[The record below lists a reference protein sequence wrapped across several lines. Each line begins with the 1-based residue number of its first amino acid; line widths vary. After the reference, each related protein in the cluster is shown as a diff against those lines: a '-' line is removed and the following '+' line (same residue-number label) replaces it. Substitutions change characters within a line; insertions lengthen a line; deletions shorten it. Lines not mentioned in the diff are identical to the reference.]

1 VKSLSR
7 YKHILIDLDDTLIDF
22 ATVERQTFFA
32 TLKHFGLVGS
42 EQAYTQ
48 YKVINSELW
57 SAYEKS
63 EVNQTDVFLL
73 RWQRFFQIFEKETP
87 PADINQFY
95 LNHIARHPIL
105 FPCASEFCRQ
115 LAAAHQLVIVT
126 NGDARTQRLKI
137 ENSGLGP
144 YIEALIISDDVGAA
158 KPDSKIFAEALRSVN
173 AAEKSGALMIGD
185 SVRADI
191 VGAADFGIDACW
203 FNPRKIAPPADV
215 VIPFTA
221 HTYDEILQWMG
232 FQF

>member
-1 VKSLSR
+1 MKSLSR

-32 TLKHFGLVGS
+32 TLKHFGLASS

-63 EVNQTDVFLL
+63 EVNQADVFLL
-73 RWQRFFQIFEKETP
+73 RWQRFFQMFGKETP
-87 PADINQFY
+87 PADINHFY

-105 FPCASEFCRQ
+105 FPGASEFCQQ
-115 LAAAHQLVIVT
+115 LAVAHQLVIVT

-215 VIPFTA
+215 VIPFAA

>member
-1 VKSLSR
+1 VKLLSR

-32 TLKHFGLVGS
+32 TLKHFGLASS
-42 EQAYTQ
+42 EQAYSH

-57 SAYEKS
+57 SAYERSKVS
-63 EVNQTDVFLL
+63 QSDVFLL
-73 RWQRFFQIFEKETP
+73 RWQRFFQMFEKETP
-87 PADINQFY
+87 SADVNQFY

-105 FPCASEFCRQ
+105 FPGASEFCRQ
-115 LAAAHQLVIVT
+115 LAVAHKLVIVT

-144 YIEALIISDDVGAA
+144 YIEALVISDDVGAA
-158 KPDSKIFAEALRSVN
+158 KPDSRIFAEALRTVN
-173 AAEKSGALMIGD
+173 ATEKSGALMIGD

-203 FNPRKIAPPADV
+203 FNPRKLSPPAGIA
-215 VIPFTA
+215 IPFTA
-221 HTYDEILQWMG
+221 HTYDEILHWMEL
-232 FQF
+232 